1 MVESEGSATSHVV
14 HQLRARVRDGLE
26 AEYARLCSVD
36 RPALLTLL
44 TNEGV
49 AESTEVLQAE
59 LSAMDERIAS
69 LHDYLGDLHE
79 PPGGGQPG
87 LGSCVQVDLG
97 AGSRW
102 MLLASLVVPDDDVVA
117 VDSPLGR
124 ALLRAYPG
132 ETFAF
137 ETPEGSRTGR
147 LVAVEGAGAVHVPD
161 TGQSVDRAD
170 TSGAR
175 TLSKLEPAEALRL
188 LGEVQVGALAFSMLG
203 TPHVE
208 VVNFVF
214 DGTDPVF
221 RIGSSAKLAAV
232 GRGHAFALHVNRVD
246 EHTQTGWS
254 VTLTGHVR
262 IVRGAEAERLTALVV
277 PWAGGSRPYVVRM
290 TVQQVQGRVL
300 APTP

>member
-1 MVESEGSATSHVV
+1 MVAADDSADSRLV
-14 HQLRARVRDGLE
+14 HELRARVREELE
-26 AEYARLCSVD
+26 AEYARLRSVD
-36 RPALLTLL
+36 RPALLALL
-44 TNEGV
+44 TEGGA
-49 AESTEVLQAE
+49 AESTEVLEAE
-59 LSAMDERIAS
+59 LSVVDERLAS

-102 MLLASLVVPDDDVVA
+102 MLLASLAVPDDDVVA

-124 ALLRAYPG
+124 ALLHAYPG

-137 ETPEGSRTGR
+137 ETPEGPRTGR
-147 LVAVEGAGAVHVPD
+147 LVAVEGANALPHAEPVPTAAQGGA
-161 TGQSVDRAD
+161 SA
-170 TSGAR
+170 AR

-188 LGEVQVGALAFSMLG
+188 LGEAQVGALAFSMLG

-208 VVNFVF
+208 VVNFVL
-214 DGTDPVF
+214 DGDEPVF

-246 EHTQTGWS
+246 EDARTGWS

-262 IVRGAEAERLTALVV
+262 VVRGAEAERLATLVV
-277 PWAGGSRPYVVRM
+277 PWAGGRRPYVVRM
-290 TVQQVQGRVL
+290 AVHQVQGRIL

>member
-1 MVESEGSATSHVV
+1 MVGSEDFGNAHVV
-14 HQLRARVRDGLE
+14 HELRARVRDELE
-26 AEYARLCSVD
+26 AEYARLRGVE

-44 TNEGV
+44 AEAGG
-49 AESTEVLQAE
+49 AESTEVLQAQ
-59 LSAMDERIAS
+59 LAAMDERLAS

-97 AGSRW
+97 AGSQW
-102 MLLASLVVPDDDVVA
+102 LLLASLAVPDDDVVA

-137 ETPEGSRTGR
+137 ETPEGPRSGR
-147 LVAVEGAGAVHVPD
+147 LIAVEGADAVHPPEPGR
-161 TGQSVDRAD
+161 TVDRAD
-170 TSGAR
+170 TSQAR

-188 LGEVQVGALAFSMLG
+188 LGQAQVGALAFSMLG

-208 VVNFVF
+208 VVNFVL
-214 DGTDPVF
+214 DGTEPVF
-221 RIGSSAKLAAV
+221 RIGASAKLAAV

-246 EHTQTGWS
+246 ESARTGWS

-262 IVRGAEAERLTALVV
+262 VVRGAEAERLTALVV

-290 TVQQVQGRVL
+290 TVHQVEGRVL
-300 APTP
+300 APTS

>member
-1 MVESEGSATSHVV
+1 MAATDDSGDSRSV
-14 HQLRARVRDGLE
+14 HELRARVRDELE
-26 AEYARLCSVD
+26 AEYARLRGVD
-36 RPALLTLL
+36 RPALLALL
-44 TNEGV
+44 AEEG
-49 AESTEVLQAE
+49 AADSTEVLHAE
-59 LSAMDERIAS
+59 LAVMDERLAA

-79 PPGGGQPG
+79 PPIAGRPG

-97 AGSRW
+97 AGARW
-102 MLLASLVVPDDDVVA
+102 MLLASLAVPDDDVVA
-117 VDSPLGR
+117 VDSPLGG

-137 ETPEGSRTGR
+137 ETPKGPRTGR
-147 LVAVEGAGAVHVPD
+147 LVAVEGAGAPQGPEPAPAVAAAGSP
-161 TGQSVDRAD
+161 AP
-170 TSGAR
+170 R
-175 TLSKLEPAEALRL
+175 TLTRLEPAEALRL

-208 VVNFVF
+208 VVNFVL
-214 DGTDPVF
+214 DGDEPVF

-246 EHTQTGWS
+246 EHTRTGWS

-262 IVRGAEAERLTALVV
+262 VVRGAEATRLAALVA

-290 TVQQVQGRVL
+290 AVHQIEGRVL
-300 APTP
+300 APPP